1 MPMHALDEQ
10 AVVVVGMGRSG
21 VAAARLALAQG
32 ARVACLDD
40 NAAAA
45 IPDGCTRLAPEAAL
59 DAACR
64 ADVLVVSPGV
74 AAAHPVVRAARDA
87 GVDVVGELGFGWR
100 FLAVPA
106 VAITGTNG
114 KSTVTTFT
122 GALLEAAGLRVFTG
136 GNLGVPWCEAVLAAA
151 TGEVP
156 EVAVLE
162 VSSYMME
169 LPGGFDPRVAVVLN
183 LTPDHLAR
191 HGTMANYGAHKMRLL
206 ERMGPT
212 DLAMWPEGVAAL
224 EEGVPEG
231 FAGRRV
237 RLGGRPG
244 VWVEG
249 DLGRVVLPGPAWS
262 PDGVDAPVD
271 AAFDLTTLQV
281 EGAHNRE
288 HATTAAGLALAMG
301 VPADAVAGALSA
313 LRALPHRT
321 EPVAEVGGVVWIN
334 DSKATNCESTLV
346 AIEGIARPCVVLL
359 GGEAKGPGFAV
370 LAAALA
376 RHRAVVCFGGS
387 GPAIA
392 DELEAVGVAVLRE
405 GSMEAAMQRAHALA
419 RPGDAVLL
427 SPACASFD
435 AFRNFVHR
443 GETFR
448 AFAEALAAG
457 EGA

>member
-1 MPMHALDEQ
+1 MLTLQ
-10 AVVVVGMGRSG
+10 GQSVVVVGMGRSG
-21 VAAARLALAQG
+21 LAAARLAQSRG

-40 NAAAA
+40 NAGATIPSGCERLTPEGARAAA
-45 IPDGCTRLAPEAAL
+45 CA
-59 DAACR
+59 
-64 ADVLVVSPGV
+64 ADVVVVSPGV
-74 AAAHPVVRAARDA
+74 AAAHPVVEAARLA

-136 GNLGVPWCEAVLAAA
+136 GNLGAPWCEAVLDADTSGA
-151 TGEVP
+151 P

-169 LPGGFDPRVAVVLN
+169 LPGAFDPRVAVVLN

-191 HGTMANYGAHKMRLL
+191 HGTLANYGAHKMRLL
-206 ERMGPT
+206 ARMGPR
-212 DLAMWPEGVAAL
+212 DVAMWPEGVDALDAA
-224 EEGVPEG
+224 VPAA
-231 FAGRRV
+231 FQGRRV
-237 RLGGRPG
+237 RLGGAPG
-244 VWVEG
+244 AWVDG
-249 DLGRVVLPGPAWS
+249 DAGRIVLPGQAWS
-262 PDGVDAPVD
+262 RLGADAPVD
-271 AAFDLTTLQV
+271 VTLDLKTLKV

-288 HATTAAGLALAMG
+288 HATTAAALALALG
-301 VPADAVAGALSA
+301 AGIEAVAAALPA

-321 EPVAEVGGVVWIN
+321 EPVAEIDGVVWIN

-346 AIEGIARPCVVLL
+346 AIEGIPRSCVVLL

-370 LAAALA
+370 LAPALA
-376 RHRAVVCFGGS
+376 RHRAVICFGGS
-387 GPAIA
+387 GAMIA
-392 DELEAVGVAVLRE
+392 DELQAVGVTVAQV
-405 GSMEAAMQRAHALA
+405 GSMDDAMALARTLA

-443 GETFR
+443 GDTFR
-448 AFAEALAAG
+448 AYAEALAAA
-457 EGA
+457 EGGR